1 MKFLDQAKIYIKAG
15 NGGSGSSS
23 FRREKYVEF
32 GGPDGGDGGNGG
44 SIILESERNLNTL
57 VDFRYRQHF
66 RAENGGSG
74 SKKNKANFRNYSYA
88 SLLTQ
93 RYKMSSN
100 KKQLLLF
107 FVGIL
112 LIIVTYI
119 IYPRIGE
126 ETRDQYLADK
136 KKKEMESSDTTFE
149 NIKYEGFDANGNRF
163 EIGSKVAKVE
173 SDNPN
178 ITYMET
184 VNAYFYLQDGRVVTV
199 KSLFA
204 TYNRE
209 TNDIFFKDEVVIDD
223 GESQLY
229 SDNLDIVMSSHFV
242 KVYNSVRFSENA
254 NWMVA
259 DKIEIDLSKKIS
271 TISMYT
277 DEQVKIKLKK

>member
-1 MKFLDQAKIYIKAG
+1 
-15 NGGSGSSS
+15 
-23 FRREKYVEF
+23 
-32 GGPDGGDGGNGG
+32 
-44 SIILESERNLNTL
+44 
-57 VDFRYRQHF
+57 
-66 RAENGGSG
+66 
-74 SKKNKANFRNYSYA
+74 
-88 SLLTQ
+88 
-93 RYKMSSN
+93 MSSN

-136 KKKEMESSDTTFE
+136 KKKEMESSDTIFE

-163 EIGSKVAKVE
+163 EIGSKTAEIK
-173 SDNPN
+173 SDNPDV
-178 ITYMET
+178 TYMET
-184 VNAYFYLQDGRVVTV
+184 VNAYFYLKDGRVVTV
-199 KSLFA
+199 KSVFA
-204 TYNRE
+204 NYNRE

-229 SDNLDIVMSSHFV
+229 SDNLDIVMSSNFV
-242 KVYNSVRFSENA
+242 KAYNSVRFSENA

>member
-1 MKFLDQAKIYIKAG
+1 
-15 NGGSGSSS
+15 
-23 FRREKYVEF
+23 
-32 GGPDGGDGGNGG
+32 
-44 SIILESERNLNTL
+44 
-57 VDFRYRQHF
+57 
-66 RAENGGSG
+66 
-74 SKKNKANFRNYSYA
+74 
-88 SLLTQ
+88 
-93 RYKMSSN
+93 MSSN

-163 EIGSKVAKVE
+163 EIGSKIAEIK
-173 SDNPN
+173 SDNPD

-184 VNAYFYLQDGRVVTV
+184 VSAYFYLTDGRVVTV

-209 TNDIFFKDEVVIDD
+209 TNDIFFKDEVIIDD

-229 SDNLDIVMSSHFV
+229 SDNLDIVTSSNFV

-259 DKIEIDLSKKIS
+259 DQISIDLSKKIS

-277 DEQVKIKLKK
+277 EEQVKIKLKK

>member
-1 MKFLDQAKIYIKAG
+1 MLK
-15 NGGSGSSS
+15 
-23 FRREKYVEF
+23 
-32 GGPDGGDGGNGG
+32 
-44 SIILESERNLNTL
+44 
-57 VDFRYRQHF
+57 
-66 RAENGGSG
+66 
-74 SKKNKANFRNYSYA
+74 
-88 SLLTQ
+88 Q

-136 KKKEMESSDTTFE
+136 KKKEMESSDTIFE

-163 EIGSKVAKVE
+163 EIGSKMAKVKSE
-173 SDNPN
+173 NPD

-209 TNDIFFKDEVVIDD
+209 TNDIFFKDEVVIND

-229 SDNLDIVMSSHFV
+229 SDNLDVVMSSNFV
-242 KVYNSVRFSENA
+242 KAYNSVRFSENA

-259 DKIEIDLSKKIS
+259 DQISIDLSKKIS

>member
-1 MKFLDQAKIYIKAG
+1 
-15 NGGSGSSS
+15 
-23 FRREKYVEF
+23 
-32 GGPDGGDGGNGG
+32 
-44 SIILESERNLNTL
+44 
-57 VDFRYRQHF
+57 
-66 RAENGGSG
+66 
-74 SKKNKANFRNYSYA
+74 
-88 SLLTQ
+88 
-93 RYKMSSN
+93 MSSN
-100 KKQLLLF
+100 KKQFLLF
-107 FVGIL
+107 FVGIFL
-112 LIIVTYI
+112 VIVTYI

-126 ETRDQYLADK
+126 ETRDQYLAEK

-163 EIGSKVAKVE
+163 EIGSKIAETKP
-173 SDNPN
+173 DNPD

-199 KSLFA
+199 RSLFA

-229 SDNLDIVMSSHFV
+229 SDNLDIVMSSNFV
-242 KVYNSVRFSENA
+242 KAYNSVRFSENA

>member
-1 MKFLDQAKIYIKAG
+1 
-15 NGGSGSSS
+15 
-23 FRREKYVEF
+23 
-32 GGPDGGDGGNGG
+32 
-44 SIILESERNLNTL
+44 
-57 VDFRYRQHF
+57 
-66 RAENGGSG
+66 
-74 SKKNKANFRNYSYA
+74 
-88 SLLTQ
+88 
-93 RYKMSSN
+93 MSSN
-100 KKQLLLF
+100 KKQFLLF
-107 FVGIL
+107 FVGIFL
-112 LIIVTYI
+112 VIVTYI

-126 ETRDQYLADK
+126 ETRDQYLAEK

>member
-1 MKFLDQAKIYIKAG
+1 
-15 NGGSGSSS
+15 
-23 FRREKYVEF
+23 
-32 GGPDGGDGGNGG
+32 
-44 SIILESERNLNTL
+44 
-57 VDFRYRQHF
+57 
-66 RAENGGSG
+66 
-74 SKKNKANFRNYSYA
+74 
-88 SLLTQ
+88 
-93 RYKMSSN
+93 MSSN

-112 LIIVTYI
+112 LVIVTYI
-119 IYPRIGE
+119 IYPRIGV
-126 ETRDQYLADK
+126 ETRDQYAADK
-136 KKKEMESSDTTFE
+136 KKQAESSDTVFE
-149 NIKYEGFDANGNRF
+149 NITYEGFDANGNRF
-163 EIGSKVAKVE
+163 EIGSKIAEIK
-173 SDNPN
+173 SDNPD
-178 ITYMET
+178 ITYMEI
-184 VNAYFYLQDGRVVTV
+184 VNAYFYLKDGRVVTV
-199 KSLFA
+199 TSLFA

-229 SDNLDIVMSSHFV
+229 SDNLDIVMSSNFV

>member
-1 MKFLDQAKIYIKAG
+1 M
-15 NGGSGSSS
+15 SSS
-23 FRREKYVEF
+23 
-32 GGPDGGDGGNGG
+32 
-44 SIILESERNLNTL
+44 
-57 VDFRYRQHF
+57 
-66 RAENGGSG
+66 
-74 SKKNKANFRNYSYA
+74 
-88 SLLTQ
+88 
-93 RYKMSSN
+93 
-100 KKQLLLF
+100 KKQWLLF

-112 LIIVTYI
+112 LVIVTYI
-119 IYPRIGE
+119 IYPRIGV
-126 ETRDQYLADK
+126 ETRDQYIADK
-136 KKKEMESSDTTFE
+136 KKDMESVDTTFE

-163 EIGSKVAKVE
+163 EIGSKIAATKP
-173 SDNPN
+173 DNPD

-184 VNAYFYLQDGRVVTV
+184 VNAYFYLRDGRVVTV
-199 KSLFA
+199 RSLFA

-229 SDNLDIVMSSHFV
+229 SNNLDIVMSSNFV
-242 KVYNSVRFSENA
+242 KAYNSVRFSENA

>member
-1 MKFLDQAKIYIKAG
+1 
-15 NGGSGSSS
+15 
-23 FRREKYVEF
+23 
-32 GGPDGGDGGNGG
+32 
-44 SIILESERNLNTL
+44 
-57 VDFRYRQHF
+57 
-66 RAENGGSG
+66 
-74 SKKNKANFRNYSYA
+74 
-88 SLLTQ
+88 
-93 RYKMSSN
+93 MSSN

-136 KKKEMESSDTTFE
+136 KQKEMESSDTTFE
-149 NIKYEGFDANGNRF
+149 NIKYEGFDANGNQF
-163 EIGSKVAKVE
+163 EIGSKIAKVKSE
-173 SDNPN
+173 NPD

-184 VNAYFYLQDGRVVTV
+184 VNAYFYLRDGRVVTV

-229 SDNLDIVMSSHFV
+229 SDNLDVVMSSNFV
-242 KVYNSVRFSENA
+242 KAYNSVRFSENA

>member
-1 MKFLDQAKIYIKAG
+1 
-15 NGGSGSSS
+15 
-23 FRREKYVEF
+23 
-32 GGPDGGDGGNGG
+32 
-44 SIILESERNLNTL
+44 
-57 VDFRYRQHF
+57 
-66 RAENGGSG
+66 
-74 SKKNKANFRNYSYA
+74 
-88 SLLTQ
+88 
-93 RYKMSSN
+93 MSSN

-112 LIIVTYI
+112 LVIVTYI
-119 IYPRIGE
+119 IYPRIGV

-163 EIGSKVAKVE
+163 EIESKMAKVE